1 MHLTVSSFIPFV
13 QVPCTIHSLHGTV
26 VVKMEYCLQ
35 PWEFG
40 EAGDKVLSEG
50 FLWRIPTL

>member
-13 QVPCTIHSLHGTV
+13 QVPRTIHSLHATV

-35 PWEFG
+35 PSEFG
-40 EAGDKVLSEG
+40 KAGDKVFSEG
-50 FLWRIPTL
+50 FLW